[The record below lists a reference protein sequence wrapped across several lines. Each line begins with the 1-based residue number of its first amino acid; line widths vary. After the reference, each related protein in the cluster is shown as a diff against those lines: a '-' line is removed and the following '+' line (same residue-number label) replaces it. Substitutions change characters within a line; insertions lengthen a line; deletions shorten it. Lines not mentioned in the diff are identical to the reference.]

1 MIGKKIFA
9 LTTTLLLSISILGGV
24 NTVAEEIS
32 NIPKD
37 GLKGY
42 WNFEESNGNI
52 IMDSSGNNKNATIK
66 GNGVIVNSGISN
78 KGLKLTGQKGT
89 FLSIPSIL
97 NMSNEDTTVSFW
109 VNIDK
114 ETSDSRAENTILLQQ
129 EGLGRSILYYAP
141 SNKGDK
147 LGSFVGGSNIYAS
160 KPLAQ
165 GEWYNLTLVSRKD
178 KKEIDFYINGELDST
193 HSIGTFPNSNDPLRI
208 GDHKGNDG
216 YALNGIIDE
225 VLIYGRNLS
234 DNEIS
239 NIYYENTTIE
249 SLKSKL
255 ENLLSEA
262 KELQTL
268 ANGIIDSSLNE
279 RLENEIVLSEQF
291 LENNNDNKEEGLN
304 RINNLKQII
313 KEVNKFVNEELK
325 DKVLIS
331 SDINNVFRTVDKAL
345 YGANHRYHNDGYGS
359 YDSDNL
365 KIKEEFDVLYDESS
379 FGSIRYPGGK
389 VANLFSWKRSIG
401 DISERK
407 HTIHGDPE
415 QEPEFPYFG
424 LDEAARY
431 AEDKNSEFIYVY
443 NMGNGS
449 KEDAA
454 DLVEYLNCEVGEN
467 PNGGIDWAQVRA
479 DNGHPEPYRVTHFEM
494 GNEFQLGEQGYWI
507 NNTRDR
513 LASYIDGELI
523 NFTNQYVVEE
533 EDWRINTSGKSNG
546 NPNQKKEIRYY
557 PIEEDTLVLKVG
569 QETWTRVDSLENSD
583 GGKVFEYD
591 NSTGKITFGD
601 GVKGD
606 IPAENADIK
615 VSYSSYRDGYV
626 DYYEEMKKI
635 DSDIKIYS
643 SYDSHDFVRRM
654 GTNKEYDGVV
664 IHPYSGTINSSD
676 SKYYEKIL
684 YRAEERVADVK
695 AYEDLMKS
703 ILGEENSKDKKVV
716 VSEYGMFRDDSR
728 FVKSQVNAIYTAK
741 SLIGFADISSV
752 PYADKHCLIDFPEGD
767 LLGPGQQAI
776 IQSIVNKETGEIDFV
791 ATPTAKVFTL
801 FNKMTGKHV
810 LEENVINNKLLN
822 IDGNRNL
829 EAVETMVSKDDEG
842 NIYLMMVNAAKE
854 ETDVRVQI
862 KGFDFKGKSGNVMRV
877 DGPSYDAE
885 NTVNNKN
892 NVVVEEE
899 NLTPSK
905 NSYLEYTLNPHSIT
919 AIKIIDAE
927 FDYKLELQKE
937 IKETKS
943 LYDDSVE
950 GFNVGEYHEGA
961 KIKLNEA
968 LSNAQLVLEK
978 ENSTEE
984 ELIQS
989 IKYLNLAK
997 DIFNSFKIEEKTG
1010 DFNNNKKI
1018 DIGDLALVS
1027 RNYNSSNNQYDLNGD
1042 GLVGDYEIKFLNFR
1056 ILN

>member
-1 MIGKKIFA
+1 MRGKKVFA
-9 LTTTLLLSISILGGV
+9 LTTTLILSMSILGGV
-24 NTVAEEIS
+24 NTLAEEFS
-32 NIPKD
+32 NIPKY

-42 WNFEESNGNI
+42 WTFEESRGNI
-52 IMDSSGNNKNATIK
+52 ITDSSGNNKNAIIK
-66 GNGVIVNSGISN
+66 GNGKVVNTGINN

-89 FLSIPSIL
+89 FFSIPSIL
-97 NMSNEDTTVSFW
+97 NMANEDATVSFW

-114 ETSDSRAENTILLQQ
+114 ETSDNRAENTILLQQ
-129 EGLGRSILYYAP
+129 EGAGRSILYYA
-141 SNKGDK
+141 SSKNGNK
-147 LGSFVGGSNIYAS
+147 LGSFVGGSNIYGTES
-160 KPLAQ
+160 LLHGQ
-165 GEWYNLTLVSRKD
+165 WYNLTLVSRKD
-178 KKEIDFYINGELDST
+178 KKEIDFYINGVLDST
-193 HSIGTFPNSNDPLRI
+193 HNVESFSNSNEPLRI

-234 DNEIS
+234 EYEIS
-239 NIYYENTTIE
+239 NIYYENATIE
-249 SLKSKL
+249 SLKSNL
-255 ENLLSEA
+255 ENFLSEA
-262 KELQTL
+262 KELNTL

-279 RLENEIVLSEQF
+279 RLESEISLSEQF
-291 LENNNDNKEEGLN
+291 LENNNDNKKECLN

-313 KEVNKFVNEELK
+313 KEVNNFVNEELK
-325 DKVLIS
+325 GKVVIS
-331 SDINNVFRTVDKAL
+331 SNINNIFRTVDKAL
-345 YGANHRYHNDGYGS
+345 YGANHRYYNDGYGS
-359 YDSDNL
+359 YDSENL
-365 KIKEEFDVLYDESS
+365 KIKDEFDALYDESS

-389 VANLFSWKRSIG
+389 VANLFNWKRSIG

-415 QEPEFPYFG
+415 QKPEFPYFG
-424 LDEAARY
+424 LDEAAKY

-454 DLVEYLNCEVGEN
+454 DLVEYLNCEIGEN
-467 PNGGIDWAQVRA
+467 PNGGIDWAKVRA
-479 DNGHPEPYRVTHFEM
+479 DNGHPEPYGVTHFEM

-507 NNTRDR
+507 NNTKDR
-513 LASYIDGELI
+513 LSSYIDGGLI

-533 EDWRINTSGKSNG
+533 EDWRINKSGKSNG
-546 NPNQKKEIRYY
+546 KPNQEKEIRYY
-557 PIEEDTLVLKVG
+557 PIEEETLVLKVG
-569 QETWTRVDSLENSD
+569 QENWTRVDSLKNSE

-606 IPAENADIK
+606 IPAENLDIK

-635 DSDIKIYS
+635 DPDIKVYS
-643 SYDSHDFVRRM
+643 SYDSHEFVRRM
-654 GTNKEYDGVV
+654 GTNKKYDGVV
-664 IHPYSGTINSSD
+664 IHPYSGTISASD

-684 YRAEERVADVK
+684 CRAEERVADVK

-703 ILGEENSKDKKVV
+703 ILGEKNSKDKKVV

-741 SLIGFADISSV
+741 SLIGFADIASV
-752 PYADKHCLIDFPEGD
+752 PYSNKHCLIDFPKGD

-776 IQSIVNKETGEIDFV
+776 IQSIVNNETGEIDFV

-810 LEENVINNKLLN
+810 LEEKVINNKLLN
-822 IDGNRNL
+822 IDANRNL
-829 EAVETMVSKDDEG
+829 DAVETMISKDDEG
-842 NIYLMMVNAAKE
+842 NVYLMMINASKE

-862 KGFDFKGKSGNVMRV
+862 EGFDFTGKLGKVMRV

-885 NTVNNKN
+885 NTLDNKN
-892 NVVVEEE
+892 NVIVEEE
-899 NLTPSK
+899 DLISSK
-905 NSYLEYTLNPHSIT
+905 NSYLDYTLTPHSVT
-919 AIKIIDAE
+919 AIKIINE
-927 FDYKLELQKE
+927 KHDYKVDLQKKIDE
-937 IKETKS
+937 IRN
-943 LYDDSVE
+943 LYNESIE
-950 GFNVGEYHEGA
+950 GFNVGEYHEGS
-961 KIKLNEA
+961 KIKLNDA
-968 LSNAQLVLEK
+968 LNKAQLVLEK

-984 ELIQS
+984 ELIQALKDL
-989 IKYLNLAK
+989 ILAK
-997 DIFNSFKIEEKTG
+997 DIFDSFKIDETTG

-1018 DIGDLALVS
+1018 DIGDLALAS
-1027 RNYNSSNNQYDLNGD
+1027 KNYSLSNNEYDLNGD
-1042 GLVGDYEIKFLNFR
+1042 GLVGDYEFNFLNYR

>member
-1 MIGKKIFA
+1 
-9 LTTTLLLSISILGGV
+9 
-24 NTVAEEIS
+24 
-32 NIPKD
+32 
-37 GLKGY
+37 
-42 WNFEESNGNI
+42 
-52 IMDSSGNNKNATIK
+52 
-66 GNGVIVNSGISN
+66 
-78 KGLKLTGQKGT
+78 
-89 FLSIPSIL
+89 
-97 NMSNEDTTVSFW
+97 
-109 VNIDK
+109 
-114 ETSDSRAENTILLQQ
+114 
-129 EGLGRSILYYAP
+129 
-141 SNKGDK
+141 
-147 LGSFVGGSNIYAS
+147 
-160 KPLAQ
+160 
-165 GEWYNLTLVSRKD
+165 
-178 KKEIDFYINGELDST
+178 
-193 HSIGTFPNSNDPLRI
+193 
-208 GDHKGNDG
+208 
-216 YALNGIIDE
+216 
-225 VLIYGRNLS
+225 
-234 DNEIS
+234 
-239 NIYYENTTIE
+239 
-249 SLKSKL
+249 
-255 ENLLSEA
+255 
-262 KELQTL
+262 
-268 ANGIIDSSLNE
+268 
-279 RLENEIVLSEQF
+279 
-291 LENNNDNKEEGLN
+291 
-304 RINNLKQII
+304 
-313 KEVNKFVNEELK
+313 
-325 DKVLIS
+325 
-331 SDINNVFRTVDKAL
+331 
-345 YGANHRYHNDGYGS
+345 
-359 YDSDNL
+359 
-365 KIKEEFDVLYDESS
+365 
-379 FGSIRYPGGK
+379 
-389 VANLFSWKRSIG
+389 
-401 DISERK
+401 
-407 HTIHGDPE
+407 
-415 QEPEFPYFG
+415 
-424 LDEAARY
+424 
-431 AEDKNSEFIYVY
+431 
-443 NMGNGS
+443 
-449 KEDAA
+449 
-454 DLVEYLNCEVGEN
+454 
-467 PNGGIDWAQVRA
+467 
-479 DNGHPEPYRVTHFEM
+479 
-494 GNEFQLGEQGYWI
+494 
-507 NNTRDR
+507 
-513 LASYIDGELI
+513 
-523 NFTNQYVVEE
+523 
-533 EDWRINTSGKSNG
+533 
-546 NPNQKKEIRYY
+546 
-557 PIEEDTLVLKVG
+557 
-569 QETWTRVDSLENSD
+569 
-583 GGKVFEYD
+583 
-591 NSTGKITFGD
+591 
-601 GVKGD
+601 
-606 IPAENADIK
+606 
-615 VSYSSYRDGYV
+615 
-626 DYYEEMKKI
+626 MKKI

-822 IDGNRNL
+822 IDRNRNL

-989 IKYLNLAK
+989 IKDLNLAK